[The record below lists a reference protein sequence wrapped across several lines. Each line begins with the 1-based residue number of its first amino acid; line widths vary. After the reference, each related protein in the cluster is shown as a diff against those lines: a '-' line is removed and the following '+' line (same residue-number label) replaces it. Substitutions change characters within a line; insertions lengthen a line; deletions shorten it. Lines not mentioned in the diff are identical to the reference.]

1 MGMLSNTASV
11 LGLSLKHD
19 LAVPYSAD
27 NPVSRETSQDEVLDG
42 AGRAWLYVEPDGDV
56 LPSQGMPGKILGNI
70 LRDNWETIYRPE
82 S

>member
-1 MGMLSNTASV
+1 MRRRPV
-11 LGLSLKHD
+11 R
-19 LAVPYSAD
+19 AVGVDVQPHLE
-27 NPVSRETSQDEVLDG
+27 PRVLDG

-56 LPSQGMPGKILGNI
+56 LRSQGMPGKILGNI